1 MFGTNNAAS
10 ADGTAAPEYSPQQVA
25 GAVSKLISATIGD
38 CVVVFSRPQTQ
49 NHYSLTD
56 IEWMVFPAA
65 VMGQFVTWN
74 EVSGRSLTVSKYI
87 SLGGPP

>member
-38 CVVVFSRPQTQ
+38 CVVVFSRAQAHK
-49 NHYSLTD
+49 HYSLAD
-56 IEWMVFPAA
+56 IEWMILPAVITLQTCFSRA
-65 VMGQFVTWN
+65 
-74 EVSGRSLTVSKYI
+74 SKRSEMCDASD
-87 SLGGPP
+87 